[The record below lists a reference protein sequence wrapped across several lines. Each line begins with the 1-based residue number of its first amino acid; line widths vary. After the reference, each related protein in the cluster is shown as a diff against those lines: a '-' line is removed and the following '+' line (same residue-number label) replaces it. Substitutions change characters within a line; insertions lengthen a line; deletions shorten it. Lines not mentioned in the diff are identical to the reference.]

1 PTTITTNAPH
11 GLNTGDF
18 VSINSSTTNAVNG
31 GWTVTVLNAT
41 QFTIPANVTT
51 AGNNGTITRNP
62 AVLSCANNSITVTI
76 EGVRADS
83 GKPDD
88 SQVYAGPFPATL
100 AGAFTSTTILL
111 PSPLTFATDAPFAVV
126 WSSTGACTISAGTTN
141 DQYFQG

>member
-1 PTTITTNAPH
+1 PTTITTNAPP

-31 GWTVTVLNAT
+31 GWTVTVLKAT
-41 QFTIPANVTT
+41 QFTIPASVTT
-51 AGNNGTITRNP
+51 AG
-62 AVLSCANNSITVTI
+62 NNSITVTI

-88 SQVYAGPFPATL
+88 SQLYAGPFAATL

-111 PSPLTFATDAPFAVV
+111 PSPLTFATDAPSAVV